1 MPCPSTPWHSL
12 HHEVWGIICIQWKT
26 TTGPPCE
33 VKTYSSHSVASKCT
47 VASLDRIVINE
58 LLPDDETKR
67 KKGFVLFSALH
78 LSCDSSLSSSAHVR
92 HLSVHYRRA
101 IRQWNNR
108 AGAFIFSAPS
118 IHQSRDPCYCIN
130 PHVTLRLTQPVG
142 FLCAEQ
148 SKGLITRIQTTLAV
162 FGC

>member
-1 MPCPSTPWHSL
+1 MSCPSTPWHSL
-12 HHEVWGIICIQWKT
+12 HHEVWGIIFIQWKNLYWT
-26 TTGPPCE
+26 TLLT
-33 VKTYSSHSVASKCT
+33 KTYSSHSVASKCT
-47 VASLDRIVINE
+47 DASFDKIVINE
-58 LLPDDETKR
+58 PLPDDETK
-67 KKGFVLFSALH
+67 KGHIFFSTLH
-78 LSCDSSLSSSAHVR
+78 LNCDSSLSSSVHVR

-148 SKGLITRIQTTLAV
+148 SEELITRIQMTLTV